1 MSICRECF
9 HRGDHSTHDFNM
21 FLSQAGGACD
31 CGDNSVMKEDGF
43 CSNHRNKDRPGAAP
57 ADLMCVAEAMMPRLV
72 LRLLQHFRENS
83 WGSSASNSER
93 YRVAV
98 SDCENY
104 VQMLME
110 FNKMGDL
117 MRSAMTKA
125 LINPQMYRNLVDP
138 PFPCTQY
145 GCYMAES
152 RTMYDKALDAFPAPD
167 PPLEY
172 RHLPALAPRLTH
184 NTLLEEFIFW
194 TFKYEFPQN
203 VVCFLLNMLPDQ
215 DYKEHLTRTFV
226 MHYARIPLVLEAAAD
241 PDTLSNRVVHMSVQ
255 LFSNEALALRCVQ
268 QLHLLH
274 VMVLSLRLMMGKI
287 LVQNTLHDPDKNFHY
302 VIDCTRRVMKEHCY
316 WPLVSDFNN
325 VLSHKS
331 VALLFLQDDALVDM
345 WFEFLSMLQGMNV
358 NVREVGGHIEFEPS
372 SYYAAFSCELE
383 AAAYPMWSVLGHLTS
398 PEQAPLARRLISAA
412 LTYLQ
417 EWLDAVHFTTPTLE
431 RLEAAAYPMW
441 SVLGHL
447 TSPEQAPLAR
457 RLISAALTYLQEW
470 LDAVHFT
477 TPTLERTEVMHA
489 SFHFPLHRY
498 LAAFLCAAV
507 RGMGVRASDVL
518 PPRDLLALLAVHPL
532 RVQVCT
538 VCVRGMGVRASVC
551 RV

>member
-1 MSICRECF
+1 MSNSSAIVLMKKGKRGAAAYIHADCASGAPQHLGPLLDVLLNPSKTLDDWETLDWCRWLIAGGRTPDEFASIVRSYDKHDKCGLVWIPRVVAYRCRTCGISPCMSICRECF

-417 EWLDAVHFTTPTLE
+417 EWLDAVHFTTPTL
-431 RLEAAAYPMW
+431 
-441 SVLGHL
+441 
-447 TSPEQAPLAR
+447 
-457 RLISAALTYLQEW
+457 
-470 LDAVHFT
+470 
-477 TPTLERTEVMHA
+477 
-489 SFHFPLHRY
+489 
-498 LAAFLCAAV
+498 
-507 RGMGVRASDVL
+507 
-518 PPRDLLALLAVHPL
+518 
-532 RVQVCT
+532 
-538 VCVRGMGVRASVC
+538 
-551 RV
+551 